1 MANDLKEN
9 KNKNGIYIRGDVI
22 SNSAK
27 IVKMKDSTTRV
38 SVKHEIALE
47 PGILVLD
54 QLLDPFNDNRV
65 KIDGDEVKSF
75 PTLEKF
81 QSILVRTNRIKEF
94 NNQMS
99 ASDWEIVLRF
109 SVAVNPRPPYPTF
122 SLFIWVITVSRSSAS
137 KSAF

>member
-1 MANDLKEN
+1 MTTLVKLHYKQVLLKDEFRILLDRLVYSIAQDGRYLGDGKIKIN
-9 KNKNGIYIRGDVI
+9 KIGDYKPWQKHKRNKKKNGIYIRGDVI

-81 QSILVRTNRIKEF
+81 NQS
-94 NNQMS
+94 
-99 ASDWEIVLRF
+99 
-109 SVAVNPRPPYPTF
+109 
-122 SLFIWVITVSRSSAS
+122 
-137 KSAF
+137 

>member
-81 QSILVRTNRIKEF
+81 QSILVRTNRLRSLIIRCQLLTGKLYVVDQVLGSGEERPTAALPYLF
-94 NNQMS
+94 LVYMGNNC
-99 ASDWEIVLRF
+99 LG
-109 SVAVNPRPPYPTF
+109 
-122 SLFIWVITVSRSSAS
+122 
-137 KSAF
+137 

>member
-1 MANDLKEN
+1 MVNDIKEN
-9 KNKNGIYIRGDVI
+9 KKKNGIYIRGDVI

-99 ASDWEIVLRF
+99 ASDWEIVHG
-109 SVAVNPRPPYPTF
+109 
-122 SLFIWVITVSRSSAS
+122 
-137 KSAF
+137 

>member
-38 SVKHEIALE
+38 SFKHEIALE

-54 QLLDPFNDNRV
+54 QLLDPINDNRV
-65 KIDGDEVKSF
+65 KIDGDEIKSF

-99 ASDWEIVLRF
+99 ASDWEIVRG
-109 SVAVNPRPPYPTF
+109 
-122 SLFIWVITVSRSSAS
+122 
-137 KSAF
+137 